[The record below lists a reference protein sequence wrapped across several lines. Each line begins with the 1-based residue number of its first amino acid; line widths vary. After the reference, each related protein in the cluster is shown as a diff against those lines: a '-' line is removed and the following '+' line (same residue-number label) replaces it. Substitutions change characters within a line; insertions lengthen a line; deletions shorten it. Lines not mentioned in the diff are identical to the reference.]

1 MISDKIKSILKT
13 IPTDPGVY
21 RYYDDK
27 GEIIYVGKAKNL
39 KRRVHSYFN
48 KQQQS
53 RKVSVLVSRIADIR
67 FTVVNSEMEALL
79 LENNFIKQY
88 KPRYNILLKDDK
100 TYPWIC
106 IKNERFPRVFLT
118 RKKVNDGSTYFGP
131 YPSVMTAKTLL
142 EMLRQLYP
150 IRNCKL
156 ILKEENIKNNHYRP
170 CLEYHVGNCKAPCD
184 GSVDEEEYDS
194 MIINIKKV
202 IKGNIQEV
210 LRDMKSKMMAYAA
223 KLEFEQAQVIK
234 DKYDLLENYHAKSVV
249 CSNTAYDMEVFS
261 FEDADNSFYV
271 NYMKIVEGAIIQS
284 HSLEIKRKLEESPE
298 ELLSI
303 AIVEIHQM
311 NSDEEADAFDASLHE
326 DCKDTLNVSI
336 DTEADALNVSTI
348 MQNAESKINRNI
360 KEIIVPIELNINIE
374 GVRFTIPQRGE
385 KREILEL
392 SQRNAKQYRLEVEKL
407 RTLVDPERH
416 TKRILSQM
424 KEDLKLPVL
433 PEVIE
438 CFDNSNFQGDYAVAA
453 MTQFVNAKPNK
464 SGYRHFNI
472 KTVEGPNDFASMEE
486 IIYRR
491 YSRLLNENQRLPD
504 LIVVDGGK
512 GQLSSAVKI
521 LQQLGLY
528 GKISI
533 IGIAEKLEEI
543 YFPGDSIPLYIDKR
557 SETLKVI
564 QHIRDEAHRF
574 GITHHR
580 KKFEKGFI
588 HSELNDIKGIGKQTA
603 EKLMLE
609 LKSVKN
615 IKDASLETLEGIIG
629 KAKAK
634 IVWEYY
640 WSTKNVH

>member
-1 MISDKIKSILKT
+1 MTISDKIKSILKT
-13 IPTDPGVY
+13 IPNDPGVY
-21 RYYDDK
+21 QYYDEK

-39 KRRVHSYFN
+39 KRRVSSYFN

-53 RKVSVLVSRIADIR
+53 RKVSVLVSRIADIK
-67 FTVVNSEMEALL
+67 FTVVANEMEALL

-106 IKNERFPRVFLT
+106 IKNEKFPRVFLT
-118 RKKVNDGSTYFGP
+118 RKKVNDGSIYFGP

-156 ILKEENIKNNHYRP
+156 ILRQENIKNGHYRP
-170 CLEYHVGNCKAPCD
+170 CLEYHIGNCKAPCD
-184 GSVDEEEYDS
+184 GSISEDDYNE
-194 MIINIKKV
+194 MIHNVKKV

-210 LRDMKSKMMAYAA
+210 LRDMKSQMMAHAA
-223 KLEFEQAQVIK
+223 KLEFEQAQGIK

-249 CSNTAYDMEVFS
+249 CSNTIFDMEVFS
-261 FEDADNSFYV
+261 FEDADASFYV

-284 HSLEIKRKLEESPE
+284 HSFEIKRKLEETAE

-311 NSDEEADAFDASLHE
+311 
-326 DCKDTLNVSI
+326 
-336 DTEADALNVSTI
+336 
-348 MQNAESKINRNI
+348 MESNNI
-360 KEIIVPIELNINIE
+360 KEIIVPIDIDIKIE
-374 GVRFTIPQRGE
+374 GVKFTIPQRGE
-385 KREILEL
+385 KFEILEL

-416 TKRILSQM
+416 TKRILNQM
-424 KEDLKLPVL
+424 KEDLRLPVL

-504 LIVVDGGK
+504 LVVVDGGK

-521 LQQLGLY
+521 LQQLGLF

-615 IKDASLETLEGIIG
+615 IKEASLETLEKIVG

-634 IVWEYY
+634 VVWEYF
-640 WSTKNVH
+640 NN

>member
-1 MISDKIKSILKT
+1 MTISDKIKSILKT

-106 IKNERFPRVFLT
+106 IKNEKFPRVFLT

-156 ILKEENIKNNHYRP
+156 ILRQENIKNGHYRP
-170 CLEYHVGNCKAPCD
+170 CLEYHIGNCKAPCD
-184 GSVDEEEYDS
+184 GSISEDDYNE
-194 MIINIKKV
+194 MIYNVKKV

-210 LRDMKSKMMAYAA
+210 LRDMKSKMMAHAA

-249 CSNTAYDMEVFS
+249 CSNTAHDMEVFS
-261 FEDADNSFYV
+261 FEDADASFYI

-284 HSLEIKRKLEESPE
+284 HSLEIKRKLEETPE
-298 ELLSI
+298 ELLSM
-303 AIVEIHQM
+303 AIIEIHQM
-311 NSDEEADAFDASLHE
+311 NADTDSDTDSH
-326 DCKDTLNVSI
+326 
-336 DTEADALNVSTI
+336 
-348 MQNAESKINRNI
+348 INKGKKNR
-360 KEIIVPIELNINIE
+360 EIIVPIELDIDIE
-374 GVRFTIPQRGE
+374 GVRFTVPQRGE
-385 KREILEL
+385 KFEILEL
-392 SQRNAKQYRLEVEKL
+392 SQRNAKQYRLEMEKL

-416 TKRILSQM
+416 TKRILNQM

-521 LQQLGLY
+521 LQHLGLF

-615 IKDASLETLEGIIG
+615 IKEASIETLESIVG

-634 IVWEYY
+634 IVWEHF
-640 WSTKNVH
+640 KGVL

>member
-1 MISDKIKSILKT
+1 MNNSDKIKSILKT

-39 KRRVHSYFN
+39 KRRVSSYFN
-48 KQQQS
+48 KQQS
-53 RKVSVLVSRIADIR
+53 GKVKVLVSRIADIK
-67 FTVVNSEMEALL
+67 FIVVDNEMEALL
-79 LENNFIKQY
+79 LENNMIKQY
-88 KPRYNILLKDDK
+88 KPRYNIMLKDDK

-106 IKNERFPRVFLT
+106 VKNERFPRVFLT
-118 RKKVNDGSTYFGP
+118 RKKVNDGSIYFGP
-131 YPSVMTAKTLL
+131 YPSVTVAKTFL
-142 EMLRQLYP
+142 EMLRKLYP

-156 ILKEENIKNNHYRP
+156 ILKEEHIYNGHYRP
-170 CLEYHVGNCKAPCD
+170 CLEYHIGNCKAPCN
-184 GSVDEEEYDS
+184 GSISEEEYRE
-194 MIINIKKV
+194 MILNVKKV

-210 LRDMKSKMMAYAA
+210 LRDMKAKMMDHASR
-223 KLEFEQAQVIK
+223 LEFEQAQVIK
-234 DKYDLLENYHAKSVV
+234 DKYDILENYHAKSVV
-249 CSNTAYDMEVFS
+249 CSNSLFDMEVFS
-261 FEDADNSFYV
+261 YEDAGNSFYV

-284 HSLEIKRKLEESPE
+284 HSFEIKRKLDESVE
-298 ELLSI
+298 ELLSM
-303 AIVEIHQM
+303 AIVEVRQM
-311 NSDEEADAFDASLHE
+311 
-326 DCKDTLNVSI
+326 
-336 DTEADALNVSTI
+336 
-348 MQNAESKINRNI
+348 MESHNI
-360 KEIIVPIELNINIE
+360 KEIIVPIDLDIKLE
-374 GVRFTIPQRGE
+374 GVKFTVPQRGE
-385 KREILEL
+385 KLDILEL
-392 SQRNAKQYRLEVEKL
+392 SRRNAKQYRLDTEKL

-416 TKRILSQM
+416 TKRILNQM
-424 KEDLKLPVL
+424 KDDLNLPVL

-486 IIYRR
+486 IVYRR
-491 YSRLLNENQRLPD
+491 YKRLLDEGQRLPD

-615 IKDASLETLEGIIG
+615 IKDSDLVTLEKIVG
-629 KAKAK
+629 KAKAG
-634 IVWEYY
+634 IIYNY
-640 WSTKNVH
+640 FRNL

>member
-106 IKNERFPRVFLT
+106 VKNERFPRVFLT
-118 RKKVNDGSTYFGP
+118 RKKVNDGSIYFGP

-156 ILKEENIKNNHYRP
+156 NLRQEYIDNGHYRP

-184 GSVDEEEYDS
+184 GSIDEEEYRE
-194 MIINIKKV
+194 MISNIKKV

-210 LRDMKSKMMAYAA
+210 LRDMKTQMMAHAA
-223 KLEFEQAQVIK
+223 KLEFEQAQAIK
-234 DKYDLLENYHAKSVV
+234 DKYELLENYHARSVV
-249 CSNTAYDMEVFS
+249 CSNSLFDMEVFS
-261 FEDADNSFYV
+261 YEDAGNSFYV

-284 HSLEIKRKLEESPE
+284 HSFEMKRKLDETAE
-298 ELLSI
+298 ELLTL
-303 AIVEIHQM
+303 AIVELHQM
-311 NSDEEADAFDASLHE
+311 NE
-326 DCKDTLNVSI
+326 N
-336 DTEADALNVSTI
+336 N
-348 MQNAESKINRNI
+348 NI
-360 KEIIVPIELNINIE
+360 KEIIVPTELEIELE
-374 GVRFTIPQRGE
+374 GVRLTVPKRGE
-385 KREILEL
+385 KFEVLEL

-416 TKRILSQM
+416 TKRILNQM

-521 LQQLGLY
+521 LHQVGLY
-528 GKISI
+528 GKMSRRT
-533 IGIAEKLEEI
+533 GRRVV
-543 YFPGDSIPLYIDKR
+543 PCRRPP
-557 SETLKVI
+557 
-564 QHIRDEAHRF
+564 HRDDNAAFRPPSC
-574 GITHHR
+574 G
-580 KKFEKGFI
+580 
-588 HSELNDIKGIGKQTA
+588 S
-603 EKLMLE
+603 
-609 LKSVKN
+609 S
-615 IKDASLETLEGIIG
+615 AS
-629 KAKAK
+629 AKAPS
-634 IVWEYY
+634 V
-640 WSTKNVH
+640 

>member
-1 MISDKIKSILKT
+1 MRFTNTMNTSDKIASILKT
-13 IPTDPGVY
+13 IPNDPGVY
-21 RYYDDK
+21 QYFDEK

-39 KRRVHSYFN
+39 KRRVSSYFN

-53 RKVSVLVSRIADIR
+53 GKVKVLVSRIADIR
-67 FTVVNSEMEALL
+67 FTVVNNEMEALL

-106 IKNERFPRVFLT
+106 VKNERFPRVFLT
-118 RKKVNDGSTYFGP
+118 RKKVNDGSIYFGP

-156 ILKEENIKNNHYRP
+156 ILKEENINKGYYRP
-170 CLEYHVGNCKAPCD
+170 CLEYHIGNCKAPCD
-184 GSVDEEEYDS
+184 GSISEEDYRQ
-194 MIINIKKV
+194 MILNVKKV

-210 LRDMKSKMMAYAA
+210 LKDMKNQMMDHASR
-223 KLEFEQAQVIK
+223 LEFEQAQVIK

-249 CSNTAYDMEVFS
+249 CSNTIFDIEVFS
-261 FEDADNSFYV
+261 YEDADSSFYV

-284 HSLEIKRKLEESPE
+284 HSFEIKRKLDETAE
-298 ELLSI
+298 ELMSM
-303 AIVEIHQM
+303 AIVEVRQM
-311 NSDEEADAFDASLHE
+311 
-326 DCKDTLNVSI
+326 
-336 DTEADALNVSTI
+336 
-348 MQNAESKINRNI
+348 MESNHI
-360 KEIIVPIELNINIE
+360 KEIIVPIELDIKLD
-374 GVRFTIPQRGE
+374 GVKFTIPQRGE
-385 KREILEL
+385 KLEILEL
-392 SQRNAKQYRLEVEKL
+392 SQRNAKQYRIETEKL

-416 TKRILSQM
+416 TKRVLNQM
-424 KEDLKLPVL
+424 KDDLRLPVL

-453 MTQFVNAKPNK
+453 MVQFVNAKPNK

-491 YSRLLNENQRLPD
+491 YRRLLDEGQRLPD
-504 LIVVDGGK
+504 LIVIDGGK

-521 LQQLGLY
+521 LQQLDLY

-543 YFPGDSIPLYIDKR
+543 YFPGDSVPLYIDKR

-588 HSELNDIKGIGKQTA
+588 HSELNDIKGIGKLTA

-615 IKDASLETLEGIIG
+615 IKEASLETLEKIIG
-629 KAKAK
+629 KAKAR
-634 IVWEYY
+634 IVHDFFE
-640 WSTKNVH
+640 K

>member
-1 MISDKIKSILKT
+1 MRLYMRFNENMNISDKIKSILKT

-21 RYYDDK
+21 RYYDEK

-48 KQQQS
+48 KNQS
-53 RKVSVLVSRIADIR
+53 GKVRVLVSRIADIK
-67 FTVVNSEMEALL
+67 FIVVANEMEALL
-79 LENNFIKQY
+79 LENNLIKEY
-88 KPRYNILLKDDK
+88 KPRYNIMLKDDK

-106 IKNERFPRVFLT
+106 LKNERFPRIFLT
-118 RKKVNDGSTYFGP
+118 RKKVNDGSIYFGP

-184 GSVDEEEYDS
+184 GSIDEEDYNA
-194 MIINIKKV
+194 MIYNVKKV

-210 LRDMKSKMMAYAA
+210 LRDMKSQMMAYAA

-234 DKYDLLENYHAKSVV
+234 DKYDLLENYHAKSVI
-249 CSNTAYDMEVFS
+249 CSNTAHDMEVFS
-261 FEDADNSFYV
+261 FEDAGNSFYV

-284 HSLEIKRKLEESPE
+284 HSFEIKRKLEETAE

-311 NSDEEADAFDASLHE
+311 NADTDNNT
-326 DCKDTLNVSI
+326 DT
-336 DTEADALNVSTI
+336 DTDN
-348 MQNAESKINRNI
+348 NANI
-360 KEIIVPIELNINIE
+360 KGYRRISEILVPIALDLDLTD
-374 GVRFTIPQRGE
+374 VHFTVPQKGE
-385 KREILEL
+385 KYEILQL
-392 SQRNAKQYRLEVEKL
+392 SKRNAKQYRIEVEKL

-416 TKRILSQM
+416 TKRILNQM
-424 KEDLKLPVL
+424 KDDLRLPVL

-486 IIYRR
+486 ILYRR
-491 YSRLLNENQRLPD
+491 YSRLLNEGHRLPD

-512 GQLSSAVKI
+512 GQLSAAVKV
-521 LQQLGLY
+521 LQQLGIF

-615 IKDASLETLEGIIG
+615 IKEADLETLTKIIG

-634 IVWEYY
+634 VVWNYFHI
-640 WSTKNVH
+640 SL

>member
-1 MISDKIKSILKT
+1 MNYSDKIKSILKT

-39 KRRVHSYFN
+39 KRRVSSYFN
-48 KQQQS
+48 KQQS
-53 RKVSVLVSRIADIR
+53 GKVKVLVSRIADIK
-67 FTVVNSEMEALL
+67 FIVVDNEMEALL
-79 LENNFIKQY
+79 LENNMIKQY
-88 KPRYNILLKDDK
+88 KPRYNIMLKDDK

-106 IKNERFPRVFLT
+106 VKNERFPRVFLT
-118 RKKVNDGSTYFGP
+118 RKKVNDGSIYFGP
-131 YPSVMTAKTLL
+131 YPSVMTARTLL

-156 ILKEENIKNNHYRP
+156 ILKEENINNGHYRP
-170 CLEYHVGNCKAPCD
+170 CLEYHIGNCKAPCD
-184 GSVDEEEYDS
+184 GSISEDDYRQ
-194 MIINIKKV
+194 MIQNIKRV

-210 LRDMKSKMMAYAA
+210 LKDMKAQMMDHASR
-223 KLEFEQAQVIK
+223 LEFEQAQVIK
-234 DKYDLLENYHAKSVV
+234 DKYDILENYHAKSVV
-249 CSNTAYDMEVFS
+249 CSNSLFDMEVFS
-261 FEDADNSFYV
+261 YENAGNSFYV

-284 HSLEIKRKLEESPE
+284 HSFELKRKLDESVE
-298 ELLSI
+298 ELLSM
-303 AIVEIHQM
+303 AIVEIRQM
-311 NSDEEADAFDASLHE
+311 
-326 DCKDTLNVSI
+326 
-336 DTEADALNVSTI
+336 
-348 MQNAESKINRNI
+348 MESHNI
-360 KEIIVPIELNINIE
+360 KEIIVPTELDIKLE
-374 GVRFTIPQRGE
+374 GVKFTIPQRGE
-385 KREILEL
+385 KLDILEL
-392 SQRNAKQYRLEVEKL
+392 SQRNAKQYRLDTEKL

-416 TKRILSQM
+416 TKRILNQM
-424 KEDLKLPVL
+424 KDDLNLPVL

-491 YSRLLNENQRLPD
+491 YKRLLDEEQRLPD

-521 LQQLGLY
+521 LQQLGLF

-615 IKDASLETLEGIIG
+615 IKEASLETLEKIVG

-634 IVWEYY
+634 IAWEYFN
-640 WSTKNVH
+640 KK

>member
-1 MISDKIKSILKT
+1 MTIPDKIKSILKT

-21 RYYDDK
+21 QYFDEK

-106 IKNERFPRVFLT
+106 IKNERFPRIFLT

-170 CLEYHVGNCKAPCD
+170 CLEYHIGNCKAPCD
-184 GSVDEEEYDS
+184 GSINEDDYNK
-194 MIINIKKV
+194 MIYNVKKV

-210 LRDMKSKMMAYAA
+210 LRDMKSQMMEHAA

-261 FEDADNSFYV
+261 FEDAGNSFYV

-284 HSLEIKRKLEESPE
+284 HSFEIKRKLEETAE

-311 NSDEEADAFDASLHE
+311 NAGTDNDSD
-326 DCKDTLNVSI
+326 I
-336 DTEADALNVSTI
+336 DIDNDIDNDSY
-348 MQNAESKINRNI
+348 INKNKNI
-360 KEIIVPIELNINIE
+360 REIIVPIELNINIE
-374 GVRFTIPQRGE
+374 GVRLTIPQRGE
-385 KREILEL
+385 KYEILEL

-416 TKRILSQM
+416 TKRILNQM

-521 LQQLGLY
+521 LQQLGLN

-543 YFPGDSIPLYIDKR
+543 YFPGDSIPLYINKR

-588 HSELNDIKGIGKQTA
+588 HSELNDIKGIGKHTA

-615 IKDASLETLEGIIG
+615 IKEADLETLTEIIG
-629 KAKAK
+629 KAKADIIWK
-634 IVWEYY
+634 YFH
-640 WSTKNVH
+640 S

>member
-39 KRRVHSYFN
+39 KRRVSSYFN
-48 KQQQS
+48 KQQS
-53 RKVSVLVSRIADIR
+53 GKVKVLVSRIADIK
-67 FTVVNSEMEALL
+67 FIVVDNEMEALL
-79 LENNFIKQY
+79 LENNMIKQY
-88 KPRYNILLKDDK
+88 KPRYNIMLKDDK

-106 IKNERFPRVFLT
+106 VKNERFPRVYLT
-118 RKKVNDGSTYFGP
+118 RKKVNDGSIYFGP
-131 YPSVMTAKTLL
+131 YPSVMTARTLL

-156 ILKEENIKNNHYRP
+156 ILKEENINNGHYRP
-170 CLEYHVGNCKAPCD
+170 CLEYHIGNCKAPCD
-184 GSVDEEEYDS
+184 GSINEDDYRE
-194 MIINIKKV
+194 MIQNIKRV

-210 LRDMKSKMMAYAA
+210 LKDMKAQMMDHASR
-223 KLEFEQAQVIK
+223 LEFEQAQVIK
-234 DKYDLLENYHAKSVV
+234 DKYDILENYHAKSVV
-249 CSNTAYDMEVFS
+249 CSNSLFDMEVFS
-261 FEDADNSFYV
+261 YEDAGNSFYV

-284 HSLEIKRKLEESPE
+284 HSFELKRKLDESVE
-298 ELLSI
+298 ELLSM
-303 AIVEIHQM
+303 AIVEIRQM
-311 NSDEEADAFDASLHE
+311 
-326 DCKDTLNVSI
+326 
-336 DTEADALNVSTI
+336 
-348 MQNAESKINRNI
+348 MESHNI
-360 KEIIVPIELNINIE
+360 KEIIVPMDLDIKLE
-374 GVRFTIPQRGE
+374 GIKFTIPQRGE
-385 KREILEL
+385 KLDILEL
-392 SQRNAKQYRLEVEKL
+392 SQRNAKQYRLDTEKL

-416 TKRILSQM
+416 TKRILNQM
-424 KEDLKLPVL
+424 KDDLNLPVL

-491 YSRLLNENQRLPD
+491 YRRLLDEEQRLPD

-521 LQQLGLY
+521 LQQLGLF

-580 KKFEKGFI
+580 KKFEKGFL

-615 IKDASLETLEGIIG
+615 IKEASLETLEKTVG
-629 KAKAK
+629 KAKAS
-634 IVWEYY
+634 IIYNY
-640 WSTKNVH
+640 FRNQ

>member
-1 MISDKIKSILKT
+1 MNNSDKIKSILKT

-21 RYYDDK
+21 RYYDEK

-39 KRRVHSYFN
+39 KRRVSSYFN
-48 KQQQS
+48 KQQS
-53 RKVSVLVSRIADIR
+53 GKVKVLVSRIADIK
-67 FTVVNSEMEALL
+67 FIVVDNEMEALL
-79 LENNFIKQY
+79 LENNMIKQY
-88 KPRYNILLKDDK
+88 KPRYNIMLKDDK

-106 IKNERFPRVFLT
+106 VKNERFPRVYLT
-118 RKKVNDGSTYFGP
+118 RKKVNDGSIYFGP
-131 YPSVMTAKTLL
+131 YPSVMTARTLL

-156 ILKEENIKNNHYRP
+156 ILKEENINNGHYRP
-170 CLEYHVGNCKAPCD
+170 CLEYHIGNCKAPCD
-184 GSVDEEEYDS
+184 GSISEDDYRE
-194 MIINIKKV
+194 MIQNIKRV
-202 IKGNIQEV
+202 IKGNIHEV
-210 LRDMKSKMMAYAA
+210 LKDMKAQMMDHASR
-223 KLEFEQAQVIK
+223 LEFEQAQVIK
-234 DKYDLLENYHAKSVV
+234 DKYDILENYHAKSVV
-249 CSNTAYDMEVFS
+249 CSNSLFDMEVFS
-261 FEDADNSFYV
+261 YEDAGNSFYV

-284 HSLEIKRKLEESPE
+284 HSFELKRKLDESVE
-298 ELLSI
+298 ELLSM
-303 AIVEIHQM
+303 AIVEIRQM
-311 NSDEEADAFDASLHE
+311 
-326 DCKDTLNVSI
+326 
-336 DTEADALNVSTI
+336 
-348 MQNAESKINRNI
+348 MESHNI
-360 KEIIVPIELNINIE
+360 KEIIVPTELDIKLE
-374 GVRFTIPQRGE
+374 GVKFTIPQRGE
-385 KREILEL
+385 KLDILEL
-392 SQRNAKQYRLEVEKL
+392 SQRNAKQYRLDTEKL

-416 TKRILSQM
+416 TKRILNQM
-424 KEDLKLPVL
+424 KDDLNLPVL

-491 YSRLLNENQRLPD
+491 YKRLIDEEQRLPD

-521 LQQLGLY
+521 LQQLGLF

-615 IKDASLETLEGIIG
+615 IKEASLETLEKIVG

-634 IVWEYY
+634 IVKEYFDKP
-640 WSTKNVH
+640 SAE

>member
-39 KRRVHSYFN
+39 KRRVSSYFN

-53 RKVSVLVSRIADIR
+53 GKVRVLVSRIADIK
-67 FTVVNSEMEALL
+67 FTVVNNEMEALL

-106 IKNERFPRVFLT
+106 VKNERFPRVFLT
-118 RKKVNDGSTYFGP
+118 RKKVNDGSIYFGP

-156 ILKEENIKNNHYRP
+156 ILKEEHIYNGHYRP
-170 CLEYHVGNCKAPCD
+170 CLEYHIGNCKAPCD
-184 GSVDEEEYDS
+184 GSISEEDYRQ
-194 MIINIKKV
+194 MILNVKKV
-202 IKGNIQEV
+202 IKGNIKEV
-210 LRDMKSKMMAYAA
+210 LTDMKAQMMDHASR
-223 KLEFEQAQVIK
+223 LEFEQAQVIK

-249 CSNTAYDMEVFS
+249 CSNSIFDIEVFS
-261 FEDADNSFYV
+261 YEDAENSFYV

-284 HSLEIKRKLEESPE
+284 HSFEIKRKLDESPE
-298 ELLSI
+298 ELMSM
-303 AIVEIHQM
+303 AIVEIRQM
-311 NSDEEADAFDASLHE
+311 MYSN
-326 DCKDTLNVSI
+326 
-336 DTEADALNVSTI
+336 
-348 MQNAESKINRNI
+348 NI
-360 KEIIVPIELNINIE
+360 KEIIVPIELDIKLD
-374 GVRFTIPQRGE
+374 GVKFTVPQRGE
-385 KREILEL
+385 KLDILQL
-392 SQRNAKQYRLEVEKL
+392 SQRNAKQHRIETEKL

-416 TKRILSQM
+416 TKRILNQM
-424 KEDLKLPVL
+424 KDDLNLPVL

-453 MTQFVNAKPNK
+453 MTQFVNARPNK

-491 YSRLLNENQRLPD
+491 YRRLLDEEQRLPD

-521 LQQLGLY
+521 LQQLGLF

-615 IKDASLETLEGIIG
+615 IKEADLETLEKIVG

-634 IVWEYY
+634 IVKEYFDKT
-640 WSTKNVH
+640 SAE

>member
-39 KRRVHSYFN
+39 KRRVSSYFN
-48 KQQQS
+48 KQQS
-53 RKVSVLVSRIADIR
+53 GKVKVLVSRIADIK
-67 FTVVNSEMEALL
+67 FIVVDNEMEALL
-79 LENNFIKQY
+79 LENNMIKQY
-88 KPRYNILLKDDK
+88 KPRYNIMLKDDK

-106 IKNERFPRVFLT
+106 VKNERFPRVYLT
-118 RKKVNDGSTYFGP
+118 RKKVNDGSIYFGP
-131 YPSVMTAKTLL
+131 YPSVMTARTLL

-156 ILKEENIKNNHYRP
+156 ILKEENINNGHYRP
-170 CLEYHVGNCKAPCD
+170 CLEYHIGNCKAPCD
-184 GSVDEEEYDS
+184 GSISEDDYRE
-194 MIINIKKV
+194 MIQNIKRV

-210 LRDMKSKMMAYAA
+210 LKDMKAQMMDHASR
-223 KLEFEQAQVIK
+223 LEFEQAQVIK
-234 DKYDLLENYHAKSVV
+234 DKYDILENYHAKSVV
-249 CSNTAYDMEVFS
+249 CSNSLFDMEVFS
-261 FEDADNSFYV
+261 YEDAGNSFYV

-284 HSLEIKRKLEESPE
+284 HSFELKRKLDESVE
-298 ELLSI
+298 ELLSM
-303 AIVEIHQM
+303 AIIEIRQM
-311 NSDEEADAFDASLHE
+311 
-326 DCKDTLNVSI
+326 
-336 DTEADALNVSTI
+336 
-348 MQNAESKINRNI
+348 MESHNI
-360 KEIIVPIELNINIE
+360 KEIIVPTELDIKLE
-374 GVRFTIPQRGE
+374 GVKFTIPQRGE
-385 KREILEL
+385 KLNILEL
-392 SQRNAKQYRLEVEKL
+392 SQRNAKQYRLDTEKL

-416 TKRILSQM
+416 TKRILNQM
-424 KEDLKLPVL
+424 KDDLNLPVL

-491 YSRLLNENQRLPD
+491 YRRLLDEEQRLPD

-615 IKDASLETLEGIIG
+615 IKEASLETLEKIVG
-629 KAKAK
+629 KAKAG
-634 IVWEYY
+634 IIYNY
-640 WSTKNVH
+640 FRNL

>member
-1 MISDKIKSILKT
+1 MSISDKITSILKT

-21 RYYDDK
+21 RYYDEK

-39 KRRVHSYFN
+39 KRRVSSYFN
-48 KQQQS
+48 KQQS
-53 RKVSVLVSRIADIR
+53 GKVKVLVSRIADIK
-67 FTVVNSEMEALL
+67 FIVVDNEMEALL
-79 LENNFIKQY
+79 LENNMIKQY
-88 KPRYNILLKDDK
+88 KPRYNIMLKDDK

-106 IKNERFPRVFLT
+106 VKNERFPRVFLT
-118 RKKVNDGSTYFGP
+118 RKKVNDGSIYFGP
-131 YPSVMTAKTLL
+131 YPSVTVAKTFL
-142 EMLRQLYP
+142 EMLRKLYP

-156 ILKEENIKNNHYRP
+156 VLKEENIYNGHYRP
-170 CLEYHVGNCKAPCD
+170 CLEYHIGNCKAPCD
-184 GSVDEEEYDS
+184 GSISEEEYRE
-194 MIINIKKV
+194 MILNVKKV

-210 LRDMKSKMMAYAA
+210 LRDMKAQMMDHASR
-223 KLEFEQAQVIK
+223 LEFEQAQVIK
-234 DKYDLLENYHAKSVV
+234 DKYDILENYHARSVV
-249 CSNTAYDMEVFS
+249 CSNTLFDIEVFS
-261 FEDADNSFYV
+261 YEDAGNSFYV

-284 HSLEIKRKLEESPE
+284 HSFEIKRKLDESAE
-298 ELLSI
+298 ELLSM
-303 AIVEIHQM
+303 AVVEVRQM
-311 NSDEEADAFDASLHE
+311 
-326 DCKDTLNVSI
+326 
-336 DTEADALNVSTI
+336 
-348 MQNAESKINRNI
+348 MESHNI
-360 KEIIVPIELNINIE
+360 KEIIVPIDLDIKLD
-374 GVRFTIPQRGE
+374 GVRFTVPQRGE
-385 KREILEL
+385 KLDILEL
-392 SQRNAKQYRLEVEKL
+392 SQRNAKQYRIDTEKL

-416 TKRILSQM
+416 TKRILNQM
-424 KEDLKLPVL
+424 KDDLRLPEL

-453 MTQFVNAKPNK
+453 MVQFVNAKPNK

-486 IIYRR
+486 IVYRR
-491 YSRLLNENQRLPD
+491 YKRLLDEGQRLPD

-580 KKFEKGFI
+580 KKFEKGFL

-615 IKDASLETLEGIIG
+615 IKEADLETLEKIVG

-634 IVWEYY
+634 IVWEYF
-640 WSTKNVH
+640 NHE

>member
-1 MISDKIKSILKT
+1 MNDKISSILKT

-21 RYYDDK
+21 RYYDEK

-39 KRRVHSYFN
+39 KRRVSSYFN
-48 KQQQS
+48 KQQS
-53 RKVSVLVSRIADIR
+53 GKVKVLVSRIADIK
-67 FTVVNSEMEALL
+67 FIVVDNEMEALL
-79 LENNFIKQY
+79 LENNMIKQY
-88 KPRYNILLKDDK
+88 KPRYNIMLKDDK

-106 IKNERFPRVFLT
+106 VKNERFPRVFLT
-118 RKKVNDGSTYFGP
+118 RKKVNDGSIYFGP
-131 YPSVMTAKTLL
+131 YPSVTVAKTFL
-142 EMLRQLYP
+142 EMLRKLYP

-156 ILKEENIKNNHYRP
+156 VLKEENIYNGHYRP
-170 CLEYHVGNCKAPCD
+170 CLEYHIGNCKAPCD
-184 GSVDEEEYDS
+184 GSMSEDEYRE
-194 MIINIKKV
+194 MILNVKKV

-210 LRDMKSKMMAYAA
+210 LKDMKAQMMDYASR
-223 KLEFEQAQVIK
+223 LEFEQAQVIK
-234 DKYDLLENYHAKSVV
+234 DKYDILENYHAKSVV
-249 CSNTAYDMEVFS
+249 CSNTIFDIEVFS
-261 FEDADNSFYV
+261 YEDAGNSFYV

-284 HSLEIKRKLEESPE
+284 HSFEIKRKLDESAE

-303 AIVEIHQM
+303 AIVEVRQM
-311 NSDEEADAFDASLHE
+311 
-326 DCKDTLNVSI
+326 
-336 DTEADALNVSTI
+336 
-348 MQNAESKINRNI
+348 MESHNI
-360 KEIIVPIELNINIE
+360 KEIIVPIELDIKLE
-374 GVRFTIPQRGE
+374 GVKFTVPQRGE
-385 KREILEL
+385 KLDILEL
-392 SQRNAKQYRLEVEKL
+392 SQRNAKQYRVDTEKL

-416 TKRILSQM
+416 TKRILNQM
-424 KEDLKLPVL
+424 KEDLRLPEL

-453 MTQFVNAKPNK
+453 MVQFVNAKPNK

-486 IIYRR
+486 IVYRR
-491 YSRLLNENQRLPD
+491 YKRLLDEGQRLPD

-512 GQLSSAVKI
+512 GQLSSAIKI

-615 IKDASLETLEGIIG
+615 IKEASLETLEKVVG

-634 IVWEYY
+634 IVWEYFEK
-640 WSTKNVH
+640 T

>member
-1 MISDKIKSILKT
+1 MNISDKIKSILKT

-27 GEIIYVGKAKNL
+27 GDIIYVGKAKNL
-39 KRRVHSYFN
+39 KRRVSSYFN
-48 KQQQS
+48 KQQS
-53 RKVSVLVSRIADIR
+53 GKVKVLVSRIADIK
-67 FTVVNSEMEALL
+67 FIVVDNEMEALL
-79 LENNFIKQY
+79 LENNMIKQY
-88 KPRYNILLKDDK
+88 KPRYNIMLKDDK

-106 IKNERFPRVFLT
+106 VKNERFPRVFLT
-118 RKKVNDGSTYFGP
+118 RKKVNDGSIYFGP
-131 YPSVMTAKTLL
+131 YPSVTVAKTFL
-142 EMLRQLYP
+142 EMLRKLYP

-156 ILKEENIKNNHYRP
+156 VLKEENIYNGHYRP
-170 CLEYHVGNCKAPCD
+170 CLEYHIGNCKAPCD
-184 GSVDEEEYDS
+184 GSMSEEEYRE
-194 MIINIKKV
+194 MILNVKKV

-210 LRDMKSKMMAYAA
+210 LKDMKAQMMEHASR
-223 KLEFEQAQVIK
+223 LEFEQAQVIK
-234 DKYDLLENYHAKSVV
+234 DKYDILENYHAKSVV
-249 CSNTAYDMEVFS
+249 CSNTIFDIEVFS
-261 FEDADNSFYV
+261 YEDAGNSFYV

-284 HSLEIKRKLEESPE
+284 HSFEIKRKLDETPE
-298 ELLSI
+298 ELLSM
-303 AIVEIHQM
+303 AIVEVRQM
-311 NSDEEADAFDASLHE
+311 
-326 DCKDTLNVSI
+326 
-336 DTEADALNVSTI
+336 
-348 MQNAESKINRNI
+348 MESHNI
-360 KEIIVPIELNINIE
+360 KEIIVPIDLDIKLD
-374 GVRFTIPQRGE
+374 GVKFIVPQRGE
-385 KREILEL
+385 KLDILEL
-392 SQRNAKQYRLEVEKL
+392 SKRNAKQYRLDTEKL

-416 TKRILSQM
+416 TKRILNQM
-424 KEDLKLPVL
+424 KDDLRLPEL

-453 MTQFVNAKPNK
+453 MVQFVNAKPNK

-486 IIYRR
+486 IVYRR
-491 YSRLLNENQRLPD
+491 YKRLLDEGQRLPD

-512 GQLSSAVKI
+512 GQLSSAIKI
-521 LQQLGLY
+521 LRQLGLY

-615 IKDASLETLEGIIG
+615 IKEASLETLEKIVG

-634 IVWEYY
+634 IVWEYF
-640 WSTKNVH
+640 TKS

>member
-1 MISDKIKSILKT
+1 MNISDKIKSILKT
-13 IPTDPGVY
+13 IPNEPGVY
-21 RYYDDK
+21 RYFDDK

-39 KRRVHSYFN
+39 KRRVSSYFN

-53 RKVSVLVSRIADIR
+53 GKVKVLVSRIADIK
-67 FTVVNSEMEALL
+67 FIVVDNEMEALL

-88 KPRYNILLKDDK
+88 KPRYNIMLKDDK

-106 IKNERFPRVFLT
+106 VKNERFPRVFLT
-118 RKKVNDGSTYFGP
+118 RKKVNDGSIYFGP
-131 YPSVMTAKTLL
+131 YPSVTTAKTLL
-142 EMLRQLYP
+142 EMLRKLYP
-150 IRNCKL
+150 IRNCNL
-156 ILKEENIKNNHYRP
+156 ILKQENINNGHYRP

-184 GSVDEEEYDS
+184 GSIDEEEYRT
-194 MIINIKKV
+194 MILNIKRV
-202 IKGNIQEV
+202 IKGNIHEV
-210 LRDMKSKMMAYAA
+210 LKDMKAQMMNHASR
-223 KLEFEQAQVIK
+223 LEFEQAQVIK
-234 DKYDLLENYHAKSVV
+234 DKYDILENYHAKSVV
-249 CSNTAYDMEVFS
+249 CSNTIFDMEVFS
-261 FEDADNSFYV
+261 YEDAGASFYV

-284 HSLEIKRKLEESPE
+284 HSFEIKRKLDETAE
-298 ELLSI
+298 ELMSM
-303 AIVEIHQM
+303 AIVEVRQM
-311 NSDEEADAFDASLHE
+311 
-326 DCKDTLNVSI
+326 
-336 DTEADALNVSTI
+336 
-348 MQNAESKINRNI
+348 MESNHI
-360 KEIIVPIELNINIE
+360 KEIIVPIELDIRLD
-374 GVRFTIPQRGE
+374 GVKFTIPQRGE
-385 KREILEL
+385 KLDILQL
-392 SQRNAKQYRLEVEKL
+392 SQRNAKQYRIETEKL

-416 TKRILSQM
+416 TKRILTQM
-424 KEDLKLPVL
+424 KDDLRLPVL

-453 MTQFVNAKPNK
+453 MVQFVNAKPHKN
-464 SGYRHFNI
+464 GYRHFNI

-486 IIYRR
+486 IIHRR
-491 YSRLLNENQRLPD
+491 YKRLLDEGQRLPD

-615 IKDASLETLEGIIG
+615 IKEADLETLEKIIG

-634 IVWEYY
+634 IVWEYFEKT
-640 WSTKNVH
+640 STDLHECPPHPLN

>member
-1 MISDKIKSILKT
+1 MRFTNTMNTSDKIASILKT
-13 IPTDPGVY
+13 IPNDPGVY
-21 RYYDDK
+21 QYFDEK

-39 KRRVHSYFN
+39 KRRVSSYFN

-53 RKVSVLVSRIADIR
+53 GKVKVLVSRIADIR
-67 FTVVNSEMEALL
+67 FTVVNNEMEALL

-106 IKNERFPRVFLT
+106 VKNERFPRVFLT
-118 RKKVNDGSTYFGP
+118 RKKVNDGSIYFGP
-131 YPSVMTAKTLL
+131 YPSVTVAKTFL
-142 EMLRQLYP
+142 EMLRKLYP

-156 ILKEENIKNNHYRP
+156 ILKEENINNGHYRP
-170 CLEYHVGNCKAPCD
+170 CLEYHIGNCKAPCD
-184 GSVDEEEYDS
+184 GSMSEEDYRQ
-194 MIINIKKV
+194 MILNVKKV

-210 LRDMKSKMMAYAA
+210 LKDMKNQMMDHASR
-223 KLEFEQAQVIK
+223 LEFEQAQVIK
-234 DKYDLLENYHAKSVV
+234 DKYDILENYHARSVV
-249 CSNTAYDMEVFS
+249 CSNTIFDIEVFS
-261 FEDADNSFYV
+261 YEDADSSFYV

-284 HSLEIKRKLEESPE
+284 HSFEIKKKLDETAE
-298 ELLSI
+298 ELMSM
-303 AIVEIHQM
+303 AIVEVRQM
-311 NSDEEADAFDASLHE
+311 
-326 DCKDTLNVSI
+326 
-336 DTEADALNVSTI
+336 
-348 MQNAESKINRNI
+348 MESNHI
-360 KEIIVPIELNINIE
+360 KEIIVPIELDIKLD
-374 GVRFTIPQRGE
+374 GVKFTIPQRGE
-385 KREILEL
+385 KLEILEL
-392 SQRNAKQYRLEVEKL
+392 SQRNAKQYRIETEKL

-416 TKRILSQM
+416 TKRVLNQM
-424 KEDLKLPVL
+424 KDDLRLPVL

-453 MTQFVNAKPNK
+453 MVQFVNAKPNK

-491 YSRLLNENQRLPD
+491 YRRLLDEGQRLPD

-521 LQQLGLY
+521 LQQLDLY

-588 HSELNDIKGIGKQTA
+588 HSELNDIKGIGKLTA

-615 IKDASLETLEGIIG
+615 IKEASLETLEKIIG

-634 IVWEYY
+634 IVHEYFE
-640 WSTKNVH
+640 K

>member
-21 RYYDDK
+21 QYFDEK

-39 KRRVHSYFN
+39 KRRVSSYFN

-53 RKVSVLVSRIADIR
+53 SKVKVLVSRIADIR
-67 FTVVNSEMEALL
+67 FTVVDNEMEALL

-106 IKNERFPRVFLT
+106 VKNERFPRVFLT
-118 RKKVNDGSTYFGP
+118 RKKVNDGSIYFGP
-131 YPSVMTAKTLL
+131 YPSVTVAKTFL
-142 EMLRQLYP
+142 EMLRKLYP

-156 ILKEENIKNNHYRP
+156 ILKEENINNGHYRP
-170 CLEYHVGNCKAPCD
+170 CLEYHIGNCKAPCD
-184 GSVDEEEYDS
+184 GSMSEEDYRQ
-194 MIINIKKV
+194 MILNVKKV

-210 LRDMKSKMMAYAA
+210 LKDMKNQMMDHASR
-223 KLEFEQAQVIK
+223 LEFEQAQVIK
-234 DKYDLLENYHAKSVV
+234 DKYDILENYHARSVV
-249 CSNTAYDMEVFS
+249 CSNTIFDIEVFS
-261 FEDADNSFYV
+261 YEDADSSFYV

-284 HSLEIKRKLEESPE
+284 HSFEIKRKLDETAE
-298 ELLSI
+298 ELMSM
-303 AIVEIHQM
+303 AIVEVRQM
-311 NSDEEADAFDASLHE
+311 
-326 DCKDTLNVSI
+326 
-336 DTEADALNVSTI
+336 
-348 MQNAESKINRNI
+348 MESNHI
-360 KEIIVPIELNINIE
+360 KEIIVPIELDIKLD
-374 GVRFTIPQRGE
+374 GVKFTIPQRGE
-385 KREILEL
+385 KLEILEL
-392 SQRNAKQYRLEVEKL
+392 SQRNAKQYRIETEKL

-416 TKRILSQM
+416 TKRVLNQM
-424 KEDLKLPVL
+424 KDDLRLPVL

-453 MTQFVNAKPNK
+453 MVQFVNAKPNK

-491 YSRLLNENQRLPD
+491 YRRLLDEGQRLPD

-521 LQQLGLY
+521 LQQLDLY

-588 HSELNDIKGIGKQTA
+588 HSELNDIKGIGKLTA

-615 IKDASLETLEGIIG
+615 IKEASLETLEKIIG

-634 IVWEYY
+634 IVHEYFE
-640 WSTKNVH
+640 K

>member
-1 MISDKIKSILKT
+1 MISDKIKSIFKT

-39 KRRVHSYFN
+39 KRRVSSYFN
-48 KQQQS
+48 KQQS
-53 RKVSVLVSRIADIR
+53 GKVKVLVSRIADIK
-67 FTVVNSEMEALL
+67 FIVVDNEMEALL
-79 LENNFIKQY
+79 LENNMIKQY
-88 KPRYNILLKDDK
+88 KPRYNIMLKDDK

-106 IKNERFPRVFLT
+106 VKNERFPRVYLT
-118 RKKVNDGSTYFGP
+118 RKKVNDGSIYFGP
-131 YPSVMTAKTLL
+131 YPSVMTARTLL

-156 ILKEENIKNNHYRP
+156 ILKEENINNGHYRP
-170 CLEYHVGNCKAPCD
+170 CLEYHIGNCKAPCD
-184 GSVDEEEYDS
+184 GSISENDYRQ
-194 MIINIKKV
+194 MIQNIKRV

-210 LRDMKSKMMAYAA
+210 LKDMKAQMMDHASR
-223 KLEFEQAQVIK
+223 LEFEQAQVIK
-234 DKYDLLENYHAKSVV
+234 DKYDILENYHAKSVV
-249 CSNTAYDMEVFS
+249 CSNSLFDMEVFS
-261 FEDADNSFYV
+261 YEDAGNSFYV

-284 HSLEIKRKLEESPE
+284 HSFELKRKLDESVE
-298 ELLSI
+298 ELLSM
-303 AIVEIHQM
+303 AIVEIRQM
-311 NSDEEADAFDASLHE
+311 
-326 DCKDTLNVSI
+326 
-336 DTEADALNVSTI
+336 
-348 MQNAESKINRNI
+348 MESHNI
-360 KEIIVPIELNINIE
+360 KEIIVPTELDIKLE
-374 GVRFTIPQRGE
+374 GVKFTIPQRGE
-385 KREILEL
+385 KLDILEL
-392 SQRNAKQYRLEVEKL
+392 SQRNAKQYRLDTEKL

-416 TKRILSQM
+416 TKRILNQM
-424 KEDLKLPVL
+424 KDDLNLPVL

-491 YSRLLNENQRLPD
+491 YKRLLDEEQRLPD

-521 LQQLGLY
+521 LQQLGLF

-580 KKFEKGFI
+580 KKFEKGFL

-615 IKDASLETLEGIIG
+615 IKEANLETLENIIG

-634 IVWEYY
+634 IVWEYFNKT
-640 WSTKNVH
+640 SAE

>member
-1 MISDKIKSILKT
+1 MSISDKIKSILKT

-39 KRRVHSYFN
+39 KRRVSSYFN
-48 KQQQS
+48 KQQS
-53 RKVSVLVSRIADIR
+53 GKVKVLVSRIADIK
-67 FTVVNSEMEALL
+67 FIVVDNEMEALL
-79 LENNFIKQY
+79 LENNMIKQY
-88 KPRYNILLKDDK
+88 KPRYNIMLKDDK

-106 IKNERFPRVFLT
+106 VKNERFPRVFLT
-118 RKKVNDGSTYFGP
+118 RKKVSDGSIYFGP
-131 YPSVMTAKTLL
+131 YPSVTVAKTFL
-142 EMLRQLYP
+142 EMLRKLYP

-156 ILKEENIKNNHYRP
+156 VLKEENIYNGHYRP
-170 CLEYHVGNCKAPCD
+170 CLEYHIGNCKAPCD
-184 GSVDEEEYDS
+184 GSMSEEEYRE
-194 MIINIKKV
+194 MILNVKKV

-210 LRDMKSKMMAYAA
+210 LKDMKAQMMDHASR
-223 KLEFEQAQVIK
+223 LEFEQAQVIK
-234 DKYDLLENYHAKSVV
+234 DKYDILENYHAKSVV
-249 CSNTAYDMEVFS
+249 CSNTIFDIEVFS
-261 FEDADNSFYV
+261 YEDSGNSFYV

-284 HSLEIKRKLEESPE
+284 HSFEIKRKLDETPE
-298 ELLSI
+298 ELLSM
-303 AIVEIHQM
+303 AIVEVRQM
-311 NSDEEADAFDASLHE
+311 
-326 DCKDTLNVSI
+326 
-336 DTEADALNVSTI
+336 
-348 MQNAESKINRNI
+348 MESHNI
-360 KEIIVPIELNINIE
+360 KEIIVPIDLDIKLD
-374 GVRFTIPQRGE
+374 GVKFTVPQRGE
-385 KREILEL
+385 KLDILEL
-392 SQRNAKQYRLEVEKL
+392 SKRNAKQYRLDTEKL

-416 TKRILSQM
+416 TKRILNQM
-424 KEDLKLPVL
+424 KDDLRLPEL

-453 MTQFVNAKPNK
+453 MVQFINAKPNK

-486 IIYRR
+486 IVYRR
-491 YSRLLNENQRLPD
+491 YKRLLDEGQRLPD

-512 GQLSSAVKI
+512 GQLSSAIKI
-521 LQQLGLY
+521 LRQLGLY

-615 IKDASLETLEGIIG
+615 IKEADLETLEKIVG

-634 IVWEYY
+634 IVWEYF
-640 WSTKNVH
+640 TKS

>member
-1 MISDKIKSILKT
+1 MNNSDKIKSILKT

-39 KRRVHSYFN
+39 KRRVSSYFN
-48 KQQQS
+48 KQQS
-53 RKVSVLVSRIADIR
+53 GKVKVLVSRIADIK
-67 FTVVNSEMEALL
+67 FIVVDNEMEALL
-79 LENNFIKQY
+79 LENNMIKQY
-88 KPRYNILLKDDK
+88 KPRYNIMLKDDK

-106 IKNERFPRVFLT
+106 VKNERFPRVYLT
-118 RKKVNDGSTYFGP
+118 RKKVNDGSIYFGP
-131 YPSVMTAKTLL
+131 YPSVMTARTLL

-156 ILKEENIKNNHYRP
+156 ILKEENINNGHYRP
-170 CLEYHVGNCKAPCD
+170 CLEYHIGNCKAPCD
-184 GSVDEEEYDS
+184 GSISEDDYRE
-194 MIINIKKV
+194 MIQNIKRV

-210 LRDMKSKMMAYAA
+210 LKDMKAQMMDHASR
-223 KLEFEQAQVIK
+223 LEFEQAQVIK
-234 DKYDLLENYHAKSVV
+234 DKYDILENYHAKSVV
-249 CSNTAYDMEVFS
+249 CSNSLFDMEVFS
-261 FEDADNSFYV
+261 YEDAGNSFYV

-284 HSLEIKRKLEESPE
+284 HSFELKRKLDESVE
-298 ELLSI
+298 ELLSM
-303 AIVEIHQM
+303 AIVEIRQM
-311 NSDEEADAFDASLHE
+311 
-326 DCKDTLNVSI
+326 
-336 DTEADALNVSTI
+336 
-348 MQNAESKINRNI
+348 MESHNI
-360 KEIIVPIELNINIE
+360 KEIIVPTELDIKLE
-374 GVRFTIPQRGE
+374 GVKFTLPQRGE
-385 KREILEL
+385 KLDILEL
-392 SQRNAKQYRLEVEKL
+392 SKRNAKQYRLDTEKL

-416 TKRILSQM
+416 TKRILNQM
-424 KEDLKLPVL
+424 KDDLNLPVL

-491 YSRLLNENQRLPD
+491 YKRLLDEEQRLPD

-521 LQQLGLY
+521 LQQLGLF

-580 KKFEKGFI
+580 KKFEKGFL
-588 HSELNDIKGIGKQTA
+588 HSELNDIKGIGKHTA

-615 IKDASLETLEGIIG
+615 IKEASLETLEKIVG
-629 KAKAK
+629 KAKAG
-634 IVWEYY
+634 IIYNY
-640 WSTKNVH
+640 FRNL

>member
-106 IKNERFPRVFLT
+106 IKNEKFPRVFLT

-156 ILKEENIKNNHYRP
+156 ILRQENIKNGHYRP
-170 CLEYHVGNCKAPCD
+170 CLEYHIGNCKAPCD
-184 GSVDEEEYDS
+184 GSVSEDDYNE
-194 MIINIKKV
+194 MIYNVKKV

-210 LRDMKSKMMAYAA
+210 LRDMKSKMMAHAA

-249 CSNTAYDMEVFS
+249 CSNTAHDMEVFS
-261 FEDADNSFYV
+261 FEDTDASFYI

-284 HSLEIKRKLEESPE
+284 HSLEIKRKLEETPE
-298 ELLSI
+298 ELLSM
-303 AIVEIHQM
+303 AIIEIHQM
-311 NSDEEADAFDASLHE
+311 NAGTDSDTDSH
-326 DCKDTLNVSI
+326 
-336 DTEADALNVSTI
+336 
-348 MQNAESKINRNI
+348 INKGKKNR
-360 KEIIVPIELNINIE
+360 EIIVPIELDIDIE
-374 GVRFTIPQRGE
+374 GVRFTVPQRGE
-385 KREILEL
+385 KFEIIEL
-392 SQRNAKQYRLEVEKL
+392 SQRNAKQYRLEMEKL

-416 TKRILSQM
+416 TKRILNQM

-521 LQQLGLY
+521 LQQLGLF

-615 IKDASLETLEGIIG
+615 IKEASIETLEAIVG

-634 IVWEYY
+634 IVWEYFR
-640 WSTKNVH
+640 SI

>member
-39 KRRVHSYFN
+39 KRRVSSYFN

-53 RKVSVLVSRIADIR
+53 RKVSVLVSRIADIK
-67 FTVVNSEMEALL
+67 FTVVANEMEALL

-106 IKNERFPRVFLT
+106 IKNEKFPRVFLT
-118 RKKVNDGSTYFGP
+118 RKKVNDGSIYFGP

-156 ILKEENIKNNHYRP
+156 ILKEEYINNGHYRP
-170 CLEYHVGNCKAPCD
+170 CLEYHIGNCKAPCD
-184 GSVDEEEYDS
+184 GSISEDDYNE
-194 MIINIKKV
+194 MIHNVKKV

-210 LRDMKSKMMAYAA
+210 LRDMKSKMMAHAA

-249 CSNTAYDMEVFS
+249 CSNTAHDMEVFS
-261 FEDADNSFYV
+261 YEDADASFYI

-284 HSLEIKRKLEESPE
+284 HSFEIKRKLDETPE

-311 NSDEEADAFDASLHE
+311 
-326 DCKDTLNVSI
+326 
-336 DTEADALNVSTI
+336 
-348 MQNAESKINRNI
+348 MESNNI
-360 KEIIVPIELNINIE
+360 KEIIVPIDIDIKIE
-374 GVRFTIPQRGE
+374 GVKFTIPQRGE
-385 KREILEL
+385 KSEILEL

-416 TKRILSQM
+416 TKRILNQM
-424 KEDLKLPVL
+424 KEDLRLPVL

-521 LQQLGLY
+521 LQQLGLF

-588 HSELNDIKGIGKQTA
+588 HSELNDIRGIGKQTA

-615 IKDASLETLEGIIG
+615 IKEASLETLEKIIG

-634 IVWEYY
+634 VIWEYFNMS
-640 WSTKNVH
+640 ST

>member
-1 MISDKIKSILKT
+1 MNISDKISSILKT

-21 RYYDDK
+21 RYYDEK

-39 KRRVHSYFN
+39 KRRVSSYFN
-48 KQQQS
+48 KQQS
-53 RKVSVLVSRIADIR
+53 GKVKVLVSRIADIK
-67 FTVVNSEMEALL
+67 FIVVDNEMEALL
-79 LENNFIKQY
+79 LENNMIKQY
-88 KPRYNILLKDDK
+88 KPRYNIMLKDDK

-106 IKNERFPRVFLT
+106 VKNERFPRVFLT
-118 RKKVNDGSTYFGP
+118 RKKVNDGSIYFGP
-131 YPSVMTAKTLL
+131 YPSVTVAKTFL
-142 EMLRQLYP
+142 EMLRKLYP

-156 ILKEENIKNNHYRP
+156 ILKEENIYNGHYRP
-170 CLEYHVGNCKAPCD
+170 CLEYHIGNCKAPCD
-184 GSVDEEEYDS
+184 GSMSEENYRQ
-194 MIINIKKV
+194 MILNVKKV

-210 LRDMKSKMMAYAA
+210 LKDMKNQMMDHASR
-223 KLEFEQAQVIK
+223 LEFEQAQVIK
-234 DKYDLLENYHAKSVV
+234 DKYDILENYHARSVV
-249 CSNTAYDMEVFS
+249 CSNTIFDIEVFS
-261 FEDADNSFYV
+261 YEDADSSFYV

-284 HSLEIKRKLEESPE
+284 HSFEIKRKLDETAE
-298 ELLSI
+298 ELMSM
-303 AIVEIHQM
+303 AIVEVRQM
-311 NSDEEADAFDASLHE
+311 
-326 DCKDTLNVSI
+326 
-336 DTEADALNVSTI
+336 
-348 MQNAESKINRNI
+348 MESNHI
-360 KEIIVPIELNINIE
+360 KEIIVPIELDIKLD
-374 GVRFTIPQRGE
+374 GVKFTIPQRGE
-385 KREILEL
+385 KLEILEL
-392 SQRNAKQYRLEVEKL
+392 SQRNAKQYRIETEKL

-416 TKRILSQM
+416 TKRVLNQM
-424 KEDLKLPVL
+424 KDDLRLPVL

-453 MTQFVNAKPNK
+453 MVQFVNAKPNK

-491 YSRLLNENQRLPD
+491 YRRLLDEEQRLPD

-521 LQQLGLY
+521 LQQLDLY

-588 HSELNDIKGIGKQTA
+588 HSELNDIKGIGKLTA

-615 IKDASLETLEGIIG
+615 IKEASLETLEKIIG

-634 IVWEYY
+634 IVHDFFE
-640 WSTKNVH
+640 K

>member
-1 MISDKIKSILKT
+1 MNISDKIKSILKT

-21 RYYDDK
+21 QYFDEK

-39 KRRVHSYFN
+39 KRRVSSYFN

-53 RKVSVLVSRIADIR
+53 GKVKVLVSRIADIR
-67 FTVVNSEMEALL
+67 FTVVDNEMEALL

-106 IKNERFPRVFLT
+106 VKNERFPRVFLT
-118 RKKVNDGSTYFGP
+118 RKKVNDGSIYFGP
-131 YPSVMTAKTLL
+131 YPSVTVAKTFL
-142 EMLRQLYP
+142 EMLRKLYP

-156 ILKEENIKNNHYRP
+156 VLKEENIYNGHYRP
-170 CLEYHVGNCKAPCD
+170 CLEYHIGNCKAPCD
-184 GSVDEEEYDS
+184 GSMSEADYRQ
-194 MIINIKKV
+194 MIHNVKKV

-210 LRDMKSKMMAYAA
+210 LRDMKSQMMDHASR
-223 KLEFEQAQVIK
+223 LEFEQAQVIK
-234 DKYDLLENYHAKSVV
+234 DKYDILENYHARSVV
-249 CSNTAYDMEVFS
+249 CSNTIFDIEVFS
-261 FEDADNSFYV
+261 YEDAGNSFYV

-284 HSLEIKRKLEESPE
+284 HSFEIKRKLDETAE
-298 ELLSI
+298 ELMSM
-303 AIVEIHQM
+303 AIVEVRQM
-311 NSDEEADAFDASLHE
+311 
-326 DCKDTLNVSI
+326 
-336 DTEADALNVSTI
+336 
-348 MQNAESKINRNI
+348 MESNHI
-360 KEIIVPIELNINIE
+360 KEIIVPIDLDIKLD
-374 GVRFTIPQRGE
+374 GVKFTIPQRGE
-385 KREILEL
+385 KLDILQL
-392 SQRNAKQYRLEVEKL
+392 SQRNAKQYRIETEKL

-416 TKRILSQM
+416 TKRVLNQI
-424 KEDLKLPVL
+424 KDDLQLPVL

-453 MTQFVNAKPNK
+453 MVQFVNARPNK

-486 IIYRR
+486 IVYRR
-491 YSRLLNENQRLPD
+491 YKRLMDEGQRLPD

-557 SETLKVI
+557 SESLKVI

-615 IKDASLETLEGIIG
+615 IKESSLETLEKIIG

-634 IVWEYY
+634 IVWEYFI
-640 WSTKNVH
+640 HE

>member
-39 KRRVHSYFN
+39 KRRVYSYFN

-156 ILKEENIKNNHYRP
+156 ILRQENINNGHYRP
-170 CLEYHVGNCKAPCD
+170 CLEYHIGNCMAPCD
-184 GSVDEEEYDS
+184 GSISEDDYNE
-194 MIINIKKV
+194 MIYNVKKV

-210 LRDMKSKMMAYAA
+210 LRDMKSKMMAHAA
-223 KLEFEQAQVIK
+223 KLEFEQAQDIK

-249 CSNTAYDMEVFS
+249 CSNTIFDMEVFS
-261 FEDADNSFYV
+261 FEDADASFYV

-284 HSLEIKRKLEESPE
+284 HSFEIKRKLEETPE
-298 ELLSI
+298 ELLSM
-303 AIVEIHQM
+303 AIIEIHQM
-311 NSDEEADAFDASLHE
+311 NAGTDSDTDSH
-326 DCKDTLNVSI
+326 
-336 DTEADALNVSTI
+336 
-348 MQNAESKINRNI
+348 INKGKKNR
-360 KEIIVPIELNINIE
+360 EIIVPIELDIDIE
-374 GVRFTIPQRGE
+374 GVRFTVPQRGE
-385 KREILEL
+385 KFEILEL
-392 SQRNAKQYRLEVEKL
+392 SQRNAKQYRLEMEKL

-416 TKRILSQM
+416 TKRILNQM

-521 LQQLGLY
+521 LQQLGLF

-615 IKDASLETLEGIIG
+615 IKEASIETLESIVG

-634 IVWEYY
+634 IVWEYFR
-640 WSTKNVH
+640 SI

>member
-21 RYYDDK
+21 QYFDEK

-39 KRRVHSYFN
+39 KRRVSSYFN

-53 RKVSVLVSRIADIR
+53 RKVSVLVSRIADIK
-67 FTVVNSEMEALL
+67 FTVVANEMEALL

-106 IKNERFPRVFLT
+106 IKNEKFPRVFLT
-118 RKKVNDGSTYFGP
+118 RKKVNDGSIYFGP

-156 ILKEENIKNNHYRP
+156 ILRQENIKNGHYRP
-170 CLEYHVGNCKAPCD
+170 CLEYHIGNCKAPCD
-184 GSVDEEEYDS
+184 GSISEDDYNE
-194 MIINIKKV
+194 MIHNVKKV
-202 IKGNIQEV
+202 IKGNINEV
-210 LRDMKSKMMAYAA
+210 LRDMKSQMMAHAA

-249 CSNTAYDMEVFS
+249 CSNTIFDMEVFS
-261 FEDADNSFYV
+261 FEDADASFYV

-284 HSLEIKRKLEESPE
+284 HSFEIKRKLEETAE

-311 NSDEEADAFDASLHE
+311 MENS
-326 DCKDTLNVSI
+326 
-336 DTEADALNVSTI
+336 
-348 MQNAESKINRNI
+348 NI
-360 KEIIVPIELNINIE
+360 KEILVPIDIDIKIE
-374 GVRFTIPQRGE
+374 GVKFTVPQRGE
-385 KREILEL
+385 RFEILEL
-392 SQRNAKQYRLEVEKL
+392 SRRNAKQYRLETEKL
-407 RTLVDPERH
+407 KTLVDPERH
-416 TKRILSQM
+416 TKRILNQM
-424 KEDLKLPVL
+424 KEDLRLPVL

-486 IIYRR
+486 ILYRR

-521 LQQLGLY
+521 MQQLGLY

-588 HSELNDIKGIGKQTA
+588 HSELNDIKGIGKHTA

-615 IKDASLETLEGIIG
+615 IKEADLETLEKIIG
-629 KAKAK
+629 KAKGK
-634 IVWEYY
+634 VVWEYFRG
-640 WSTKNVH
+640 K

>member
-53 RKVSVLVSRIADIR
+53 RKVSVLVSRINDIR

-106 IKNERFPRVFLT
+106 IKNEKFPRVFLT
-118 RKKVNDGSTYFGP
+118 RKKVNDGSMYFGP

-156 ILKEENIKNNHYRP
+156 ILRQENINNGHYRP
-170 CLEYHVGNCKAPCD
+170 CLEYHIGNCKAPCD
-184 GSVDEEEYDS
+184 GSISEDDYNE
-194 MIINIKKV
+194 MIYNVKKV

-210 LRDMKSKMMAYAA
+210 LRDMKSKMMAHAA

-249 CSNTAYDMEVFS
+249 CSNTAHDMEVFS
-261 FEDADNSFYV
+261 FEDADASFYI

-284 HSLEIKRKLEESPE
+284 HSLEIKRKLEETPE
-298 ELLSI
+298 ELLSM
-303 AIVEIHQM
+303 AIIEIHQM
-311 NSDEEADAFDASLHE
+311 NAGTDSDTDSH
-326 DCKDTLNVSI
+326 
-336 DTEADALNVSTI
+336 
-348 MQNAESKINRNI
+348 INKGKKNR
-360 KEIIVPIELNINIE
+360 EIIVPIELDIDIE
-374 GVRFTIPQRGE
+374 GVRFTVPQRGE
-385 KREILEL
+385 KFEILEL
-392 SQRNAKQYRLEVEKL
+392 SQRNAKQYRLEMEKL

-416 TKRILSQM
+416 TKRILNQM

-521 LQQLGLY
+521 LQQLGLF

-615 IKDASLETLEGIIG
+615 IKEASLETLEKIVG

-634 IVWEYY
+634 VVWDYFQ
-640 WSTKNVH
+640 NN

>member
-39 KRRVHSYFN
+39 KRRVSSYFN
-48 KQQQS
+48 KNQS
-53 RKVSVLVSRIADIR
+53 GKVKVLVSRIADIK
-67 FTVVNSEMEALL
+67 FIVVNNEMEALL
-79 LENNFIKQY
+79 LENNMIKQY
-88 KPRYNILLKDDK
+88 KPRYNIMLKDDK

-106 IKNERFPRVFLT
+106 VKNERFPRVYLT
-118 RKKVNDGSTYFGP
+118 RKKVNDGSIYFGP
-131 YPSVMTAKTLL
+131 YPSVMTARTLL

-156 ILKEENIKNNHYRP
+156 ILKEENINNGHYRP
-170 CLEYHVGNCKAPCD
+170 CLEYHIGNCKAPCD
-184 GSVDEEEYDS
+184 GSISEEEYRE
-194 MIINIKKV
+194 MIQNIKRV
-202 IKGNIQEV
+202 IKGNIHEV
-210 LRDMKSKMMAYAA
+210 LKDMKVQMMDHASR
-223 KLEFEQAQVIK
+223 LEFEQAQIIK
-234 DKYDLLENYHAKSVV
+234 DKYDILENYHAKSVV
-249 CSNTAYDMEVFS
+249 CSNSLFDMEVFS
-261 FEDADNSFYV
+261 YEDAGNSFYV

-284 HSLEIKRKLEESPE
+284 HSFELKRKLDESVE
-298 ELLSI
+298 ELLSM
-303 AIVEIHQM
+303 AIVEIRQM
-311 NSDEEADAFDASLHE
+311 
-326 DCKDTLNVSI
+326 
-336 DTEADALNVSTI
+336 
-348 MQNAESKINRNI
+348 MESHNI
-360 KEIIVPIELNINIE
+360 KEIIVPTELDIKLE
-374 GVRFTIPQRGE
+374 GVKFTIPQRGE
-385 KREILEL
+385 KLDILEL
-392 SQRNAKQYRLEVEKL
+392 SQRNAKQYRLDTEKL
-407 RTLVDPERH
+407 RILVDPERH
-416 TKRILSQM
+416 TKRILNQM
-424 KEDLKLPVL
+424 KDDLNLPVL

-491 YSRLLNENQRLPD
+491 YKRLLDEEQRLPD

-521 LQQLGLY
+521 LQQLELF

-580 KKFEKGFI
+580 KKFEKGFL

-615 IKDASLETLEGIIG
+615 IKEASLEILEKIIG
-629 KAKAK
+629 KAKAR
-634 IVWEYY
+634 IVKEYFDKT
-640 WSTKNVH
+640 SAE

>member
-1 MISDKIKSILKT
+1 MSISDKITSILKT

-39 KRRVHSYFN
+39 KRRVSSYFN
-48 KQQQS
+48 KQQS
-53 RKVSVLVSRIADIR
+53 GKVKVLVSRIADIK
-67 FTVVNSEMEALL
+67 FIVVDNEMEALL
-79 LENNFIKQY
+79 LENNMIKQY
-88 KPRYNILLKDDK
+88 KPRYNIMLKDDK

-106 IKNERFPRVFLT
+106 VKNERFPRVFLT
-118 RKKVNDGSTYFGP
+118 RKKVNDGSIYFGP
-131 YPSVMTAKTLL
+131 YPSVTVAKTFL
-142 EMLRQLYP
+142 EMLRKLYP

-156 ILKEENIKNNHYRP
+156 ILKEENINNGHYRP
-170 CLEYHVGNCKAPCD
+170 CLEYHIGNCKAPCD
-184 GSVDEEEYDS
+184 GSMSEEEYRE
-194 MIINIKKV
+194 MILNVKKV

-210 LRDMKSKMMAYAA
+210 LRDMKAQMMDHASR
-223 KLEFEQAQVIK
+223 LEFEQAQVIK

-249 CSNTAYDMEVFS
+249 CSNTIFDIEVFS
-261 FEDADNSFYV
+261 YEDAGNSFYV

-284 HSLEIKRKLEESPE
+284 HSFEIKRKLDETPE
-298 ELLSI
+298 ELLSM
-303 AIVEIHQM
+303 AIVEVRQM
-311 NSDEEADAFDASLHE
+311 
-326 DCKDTLNVSI
+326 
-336 DTEADALNVSTI
+336 
-348 MQNAESKINRNI
+348 MESNHI
-360 KEIIVPIELNINIE
+360 KEIIIPIDLDIKLD
-374 GVRFTIPQRGE
+374 GVRFTVPQRGE
-385 KREILEL
+385 KLDILEL
-392 SQRNAKQYRLEVEKL
+392 SQRNAKQYRLDTEKL

-416 TKRILSQM
+416 TKRILNQM
-424 KEDLKLPVL
+424 KDDLRLPEL

-453 MTQFVNAKPNK
+453 MVQFINAKPNK

-486 IIYRR
+486 IVYRR
-491 YSRLLNENQRLPD
+491 YKRLLDEGQRLPD

-615 IKDASLETLEGIIG
+615 IKDADLETLEKIVG

-634 IVWEYY
+634 IVWEYF
-640 WSTKNVH
+640 TKS

>member
-1 MISDKIKSILKT
+1 MNISDKIKSILKT

-39 KRRVHSYFN
+39 KRRVSSYFN
-48 KQQQS
+48 KQQS
-53 RKVSVLVSRIADIR
+53 GKVKVLVSRIADIK
-67 FTVVNSEMEALL
+67 FIVVDNEMEALL
-79 LENNFIKQY
+79 LENNMIKQY
-88 KPRYNILLKDDK
+88 KPRYNIMLKDDK

-106 IKNERFPRVFLT
+106 VKNERFPRVFLT
-118 RKKVNDGSTYFGP
+118 RKKVNDGSIYFGP
-131 YPSVMTAKTLL
+131 YPSVTVAKTFL
-142 EMLRQLYP
+142 EMLRKLYP

-156 ILKEENIKNNHYRP
+156 VLKEENIYNGHYRP
-170 CLEYHVGNCKAPCD
+170 CLEYHIGNCKAPCD
-184 GSVDEEEYDS
+184 GSMSEEEYRE
-194 MIINIKKV
+194 MILNVKKV

-210 LRDMKSKMMAYAA
+210 LKDMKAQMMDHASR
-223 KLEFEQAQVIK
+223 LEFEQAQVIK
-234 DKYDLLENYHAKSVV
+234 DKYDILENYHAKSVV
-249 CSNTAYDMEVFS
+249 CSNTIFDIEVFS
-261 FEDADNSFYV
+261 YEDAGNSFYV

-284 HSLEIKRKLEESPE
+284 HSFEIKRKLDETPE
-298 ELLSI
+298 ELLSM
-303 AIVEIHQM
+303 AIVEVRQM
-311 NSDEEADAFDASLHE
+311 
-326 DCKDTLNVSI
+326 
-336 DTEADALNVSTI
+336 
-348 MQNAESKINRNI
+348 MESHNI
-360 KEIIVPIELNINIE
+360 KEIIVPIDLDIKLD
-374 GVRFTIPQRGE
+374 GVKFIVPQRGE
-385 KREILEL
+385 KLDILEL
-392 SQRNAKQYRLEVEKL
+392 SKRNAKQYRLDTEKL

-416 TKRILSQM
+416 TKRILNQM
-424 KEDLKLPVL
+424 KDDLRLPEL

-453 MTQFVNAKPNK
+453 MVQFVNAKPNK

-486 IIYRR
+486 IVYRR
-491 YSRLLNENQRLPD
+491 YKRLLDEGQRLPD

-512 GQLSSAVKI
+512 GQLSSAIKI
-521 LQQLGLY
+521 LRQLGLY

-615 IKDASLETLEGIIG
+615 IKEASLETLEKIVG

-634 IVWEYY
+634 IVWEYF
-640 WSTKNVH
+640 TKS

>member
-1 MISDKIKSILKT
+1 MNNSDKIKSILKT

-39 KRRVHSYFN
+39 KRRVSSYFN
-48 KQQQS
+48 KQQS
-53 RKVSVLVSRIADIR
+53 GKVKVLVSRIADIK
-67 FTVVNSEMEALL
+67 FIVVDNEMEALL
-79 LENNFIKQY
+79 LENNMIKQY
-88 KPRYNILLKDDK
+88 KPRYNIMLKDDK

-106 IKNERFPRVFLT
+106 VKNERFPRVYLT
-118 RKKVNDGSTYFGP
+118 RKKVNDGSIYFGP
-131 YPSVMTAKTLL
+131 YPSVMTARTLL

-156 ILKEENIKNNHYRP
+156 ILKEENINNGHYRP
-170 CLEYHVGNCKAPCD
+170 CLEYHIGNCKAPCD
-184 GSVDEEEYDS
+184 GSISEDDYRQ
-194 MIINIKKV
+194 MIQNIKRV

-210 LRDMKSKMMAYAA
+210 LKDMKAQMMDHASR
-223 KLEFEQAQVIK
+223 LEFEQAQVIK
-234 DKYDLLENYHAKSVV
+234 DKYDILENYHAKSVV
-249 CSNTAYDMEVFS
+249 CSNSLFDMEVFS
-261 FEDADNSFYV
+261 YEDAGNSFYV

-284 HSLEIKRKLEESPE
+284 HSFELKRKLDESVE
-298 ELLSI
+298 ELLSM
-303 AIVEIHQM
+303 AIVEIRQM
-311 NSDEEADAFDASLHE
+311 
-326 DCKDTLNVSI
+326 
-336 DTEADALNVSTI
+336 
-348 MQNAESKINRNI
+348 MESHNI
-360 KEIIVPIELNINIE
+360 KEIIVPTELDIKLE
-374 GVRFTIPQRGE
+374 GVKFTIPQRGE
-385 KREILEL
+385 KLDILEL
-392 SQRNAKQYRLEVEKL
+392 SQRNAKQYRLDTEKL

-416 TKRILSQM
+416 TKRILNQM
-424 KEDLKLPVL
+424 KDDLNLPVL

-491 YSRLLNENQRLPD
+491 YKRLLDEEQRLPN

-521 LQQLGLY
+521 LQQLGLF

-580 KKFEKGFI
+580 KKFEKGFL

-603 EKLMLE
+603 
-609 LKSVKN
+609 
-615 IKDASLETLEGIIG
+615 
-629 KAKAK
+629 
-634 IVWEYY
+634 
-640 WSTKNVH
+640 

>member
-39 KRRVHSYFN
+39 KRRVSSYFN
-48 KQQQS
+48 KQQS
-53 RKVSVLVSRIADIR
+53 GKVKVLVSRIADIK
-67 FTVVNSEMEALL
+67 FIVVDNEMEALL
-79 LENNFIKQY
+79 LENNMIKQY
-88 KPRYNILLKDDK
+88 KPRYNIMLKDDK

-106 IKNERFPRVFLT
+106 VKNERFPRVYLT
-118 RKKVNDGSTYFGP
+118 RKKVNDGSIYFGP
-131 YPSVMTAKTLL
+131 YPSVMTARTLL

-156 ILKEENIKNNHYRP
+156 ILKEENINNGHYRP
-170 CLEYHVGNCKAPCD
+170 CLEYHIGNCKAPCD
-184 GSVDEEEYDS
+184 GSISEDDYRQ
-194 MIINIKKV
+194 MIQNIKRV

-210 LRDMKSKMMAYAA
+210 LKDMKAQMMDHASR
-223 KLEFEQAQVIK
+223 LEFEQAQVIK
-234 DKYDLLENYHAKSVV
+234 DKYDILENYHAKSVV
-249 CSNTAYDMEVFS
+249 CSNSLFDMEVFS
-261 FEDADNSFYV
+261 YEDAGNSFYV

-284 HSLEIKRKLEESPE
+284 HSFELKRKLDESVE
-298 ELLSI
+298 ELLSM
-303 AIVEIHQM
+303 AIVEVRQM
-311 NSDEEADAFDASLHE
+311 
-326 DCKDTLNVSI
+326 
-336 DTEADALNVSTI
+336 
-348 MQNAESKINRNI
+348 MESHNI
-360 KEIIVPIELNINIE
+360 KEIIVPTELDIKLE
-374 GVRFTIPQRGE
+374 GVKFTIPQRGE
-385 KREILEL
+385 KLDILEL
-392 SQRNAKQYRLEVEKL
+392 SQRNAKQYRLDTEKL

-416 TKRILSQM
+416 TKRILNQM
-424 KEDLKLPVL
+424 KEDLNLPVL

-491 YSRLLNENQRLPD
+491 YRRLLDEEQRLPD

-521 LQQLGLY
+521 LQQLGLF

-580 KKFEKGFI
+580 KKFEKGFL

-615 IKDASLETLEGIIG
+615 IKKANIETLEKIVG
-629 KAKAK
+629 KAKAG
-634 IVWEYY
+634 IIYNY
-640 WSTKNVH
+640 FRNQ

>member
-21 RYYDDK
+21 RYYDEKD
-27 GEIIYVGKAKNL
+27 EIIYVGKAKNL
-39 KRRVHSYFN
+39 KRRVSSYFN

-53 RKVSVLVSRIADIR
+53 SKVKVLVSRIADIK
-67 FTVVNSEMEALL
+67 FTVVNNEMEALL

-106 IKNERFPRVFLT
+106 VKNERFPRVFLT
-118 RKKVNDGSTYFGP
+118 RKKVNDGSIYFGP
-131 YPSVMTAKTLL
+131 YPSVTVAKTFL
-142 EMLRQLYP
+142 EMLRKLYP

-156 ILKEENIKNNHYRP
+156 ILKEEHIYNGHYRP
-170 CLEYHVGNCKAPCD
+170 CLEYHIGNCKAPCD
-184 GSVDEEEYDS
+184 GSISEEDYRQ
-194 MIINIKKV
+194 MILNVKKV

-210 LRDMKSKMMAYAA
+210 LKDMKAQMMDHASR
-223 KLEFEQAQVIK
+223 LEFEQAQVIK

-249 CSNTAYDMEVFS
+249 CSNTIFDIEVFS
-261 FEDADNSFYV
+261 YEDAGNFFYV

-284 HSLEIKRKLEESPE
+284 HSFEIKRKLDETAE
-298 ELLSI
+298 ELMSI
-303 AIVEIHQM
+303 AIIEVRQM
-311 NSDEEADAFDASLHE
+311 
-326 DCKDTLNVSI
+326 
-336 DTEADALNVSTI
+336 
-348 MQNAESKINRNI
+348 MESHNI
-360 KEIIVPIELNINIE
+360 KEIIVPIELDIKLE
-374 GVRFTIPQRGE
+374 GVKFTVPQRGE
-385 KREILEL
+385 KLDILQL
-392 SQRNAKQYRLEVEKL
+392 SQRNAKQYRIETEKL

-416 TKRILSQM
+416 TKRILNQM
-424 KEDLKLPVL
+424 KDDLNLPVL

-491 YSRLLNENQRLPD
+491 YKRLLDEEQRLPD

-521 LQQLGLY
+521 LQQLGLF

-615 IKDASLETLEGIIG
+615 IKEANLETLERIVG

-634 IVWEYY
+634 IVKEYFDKT
-640 WSTKNVH
+640 SAE